1 MKMEENH
8 KKNDEEIKVEFAVN
22 SKVKNKSFNKFDIVS
37 KFQHIIKT
45 PKEILSIISQG
56 YAICISNICRNK
68 NEYCYLDNK
77 NFISCQIIALD
88 CDNSYKGKEE
98 PLKLG
103 KDKYFSFEDAKK
115 DEFLIKNSSF
125 IHTTFNHT
133 DEWNRF
139 RVFFI
144 LEEAITD
151 TAYIKDL
158 TTALISKYKTDK
170 AASSVTQN
178 FFGSLDCEYIY
189 FGRILTKEVQKEILA
204 EYKTPDEPFMLF

>member
-1 MKMEENH
+1 MEENH
-8 KKNDEEIKVEFAVN
+8 KINDEEMKVEFAVN
-22 SKVKNKSFNKFDIVS
+22 LKVKNKSFKKYDIVS
-37 KFQHIIKT
+37 KFRYANLIPLK
-45 PKEILSIISQG
+45 ILSIISEG
-56 YAICISNICRNK
+56 YAICTSNICRNK
-68 NEYCYLDNK
+68 NDYCYLNNK

-88 CDNSYKGKEE
+88 CDNSYKGKEG
-98 PLKLG
+98 PLMFG

-158 TTALISKYKTDK
+158 TTALIFKYNTDK
-170 AASSVTQN
+170 AASSVTQQ
-178 FFGSLDCEYIY
+178 FFGSLDCEYEY
-189 FGRILTKEVQKEILA
+189 FGKFLTKEVQKEIIA
-204 EYKTPDEPFMLF
+204 ENGTPNEPFILF